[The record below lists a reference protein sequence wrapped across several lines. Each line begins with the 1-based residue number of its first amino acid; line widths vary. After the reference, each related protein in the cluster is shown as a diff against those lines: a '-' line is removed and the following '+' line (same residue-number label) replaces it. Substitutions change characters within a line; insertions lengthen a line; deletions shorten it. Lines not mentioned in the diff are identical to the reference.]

1 MFRGLEISHI
11 ALCLY
16 LVEFSLLD
24 PQKSSKY
31 QSRHTGQLIAA
42 CTQRKFSQSAQ

>member
-24 PQKSSKY
+24 KY
-31 QSRHTGQLIAA
+31 QSRRTGQLIAA